1 VVSFVPTTRLSKTL
15 LSSVPRYSFV
25 GSVPV
30 SLLPRLAEVEAVR
43 VGGSVPVSLLPDL
56 LSLLA
61 DILSSLKLGGSGVSV
76 VPGVAPLGRGVSVLP
91 PTDFDYAH
99 PSSHSGRTSICS
111 FLSFHSVQPFD
122 HLQV

>member
-25 GSVPV
+25 
-30 SLLPRLAEVEAVR
+30 
-43 VGGSVPVSLLPDL
+43 GSVPVSLLPDL

-76 VPGVAPLGRGVSVLP
+76 VPGVAPLGRGYQYSLLQILTTLTLVHTLEERR
-91 PTDFDYAH
+91 FAH
-99 PSSHSGRTSICS
+99 
-111 FLSFHSVQPFD
+111 SFHSIPRSPSIIYRSEFCI
-122 HLQV
+122 LRIF